1 VSDDDITTADEGPI
15 DPART
20 LFLGVCT
27 TVLAIAFI
35 LLLIGDQVS
44 ATTF

>member
-1 VSDDDITTADEGPI
+1 MDDLEETTEREQI
-15 DPART
+15 DPVRT

-27 TVLAIAFI
+27 TVLAIAFL
-35 LLLIGDQVS
+35 LLLIGDTVS